1 MDIHENAKLTP
12 QSRAAIVRR
21 VSCCQGGL
29 SQAQSSSSSYAM
41 HAPHYRVIRSW
52 TVPDLPAQYRD
63 RDRPDRERPSDDR
76 RTR

>member
-52 TVPDLPAQYRD
+52 TVPDLPALIS
-63 RDRPDRERPSDDR
+63 RPRPPRSR
-76 RTR
+76 KAF